1 MIKTDPKH
9 QNRNTITET
18 RPVVSSRPQ
27 GRFEQLLSMLPFGVG
42 GAKPV
47 VAVFRL
53 EGVIGKVNAMKS
65 GLTLSALNKLIENM
79 FKIDRLEAICLSINS
94 PGGSPVQAELIAS
107 RIMRFAK
114 EKEIPVYSFV
124 EDVAASG
131 GYWLA
136 CAGDKI
142 YVSESSIIGSIGVI
156 SSGFGFHEAISKLGI
171 ERRVYTQ
178 GKAKSVLDPFQPAKD
193 SDVKLIKKIQKEIHE
208 HFINTV
214 KTRRAGCLTQSDDI
228 LFSGEFW
235 TGQRAVDYGLVDG
248 INDLYSFIQD
258 KFGDNVKVEHI
269 EHKQTWIKK
278 KLGINKMSDNFA
290 SKLAESIVDIAEER
304 LIQSKFNLR

>member
-1 MIKTDPKH
+1 ML
-9 QNRNTITET
+9 
-18 RPVVSSRPQ
+18 
-27 GRFEQLLSMLPFGVG
+27 QLP
-42 GAKPV
+42 
-47 VAVFRL
+47 
-53 EGVIGKVNAMKS
+53 
-65 GLTLSALNKLIENM
+65 
-79 FKIDRLEAICLSINS
+79 
-94 PGGSPVQAELIAS
+94 
-107 RIMRFAK
+107 
-114 EKEIPVYSFV
+114 
-124 EDVAASG
+124 G

-193 SDVKLIKKIQKEIHE
+193 SDIKLIKKIQKEIHE

-258 KFGDNVKVEHI
+258 KFGDNIKVEHI

-290 SKLAESIVDIAEER
+290 SELAESIVDIAEKR
-304 LIQSKFNLR
+304 LIQSKFDLR